1 MVDIADAISK
11 YGFPII
17 SAMGLGY
24 FVYYVWNWST
34 KIVKPVIS
42 ETQGTLIQLIDQVR
56 MLDNDM
62 IRLNQKLNTILQL
75 RDKDNDGK
83 IDNLY
88 DLEHPNDKPK

>member
-1 MVDIADAISK
+1 MDNISDAIGK

-17 SAMGLGY
+17 AAMGLGY
-24 FVYYVWNWST
+24 FVFYVWTWST
-34 KIVKPVIS
+34 KIVKPVIA
-42 ETQGTLIQLIDQVR
+42 ETQSTLIQLIDQIR

-62 IRLNQKLNTILQL
+62 IRLNQKLNTILQI

-88 DLEHPNDKPK
+88 DLEHPDDKPK